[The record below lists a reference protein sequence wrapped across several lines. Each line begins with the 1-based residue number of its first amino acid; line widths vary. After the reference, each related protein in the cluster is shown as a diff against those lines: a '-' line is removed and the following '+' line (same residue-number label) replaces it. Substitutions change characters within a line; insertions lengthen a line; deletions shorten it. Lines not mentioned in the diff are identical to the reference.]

1 MYTHVHTQHN
11 TTHTKYTHTQ
21 THTQNTHTQNTHTQ
35 HTHTQHTHAQ
45 ATYTHIHIVP
55 FAVDLEEDVMV
66 VPAASD
72 ADPAIEVGVAVVA
85 AVVVAD

>member
-1 MYTHVHTQHN
+1 MYTHN
-11 TTHTKYTHTQ
+11 TTHTKYTHTH
-21 THTQNTHTQNTHTQ
+21 THTNTHKTHTHKTHTHKT